1 MARGSDTRGK
11 GLGLGARFALSMT
24 IALGV
29 VMLAA
34 GYWIHRSADN
44 LAEKARDRAV
54 AGAVVLTTTGPRFE
68 QAGSGWQVPGVKGV
82 SAFPVTYDGNKRAV
96 LYRYETLDGK
106 HDWLVPVAQESVGS
120 QLAKVIGII
129 MLLVVM
135 VGALVAL
142 WVAGQVV
149 GPLKDVVDDIR
160 QIARG
165 DLGHRTRARGGG
177 EVALLARAVD
187 RMSGDLEAAR
197 EAELELSMREREL
210 ELAAGVREALMPFDT
225 PHLEGYDLRA
235 AHLPSGELL
244 GDFHLFVPFED
255 GRVGLVVCD
264 VSGLGI
270 PAALVGATA
279 RAYLA
284 SELALGRDLASAF
297 QSVNRRLEGDVRRG
311 MYVTALCVVVDPAT
325 GQGQLVC
332 AGHKVPLL
340 MYTAADRKLRKLH
353 PGGIALGFDKGPVF
367 DRSLEVQEFQFQP
380 GDRVVLSSVGPI
392 QVSNPDGEELGEDA
406 WFRAV
411 ARGAGGATAPFLRSL
426 KKTIEDFCEDEPYV
440 KDVSILTIQREA

>member
-1 MARGSDTRGK
+1 
-11 GLGLGARFALSMT
+11 
-24 IALGV
+24 
-29 VMLAA
+29 
-34 GYWIHRSADN
+34 
-44 LAEKARDRAV
+44 V
-54 AGAVVLTTTGPRFE
+54 A
-68 QAGSGWQVPGVKGV
+68 S
-82 SAFPVTYDGNKRAV
+82 
-96 LYRYETLDGK
+96 
-106 HDWLVPVAQESVGS
+106 ESVGS
-120 QLAKVIGII
+120 QLAKVIGSI
-129 MLLVVM
+129 MLLVVL

-160 QIARG
+160 QISRG

-197 EAELELSMREREL
+197 EAEIELSIRQREL

-225 PHLEGYDLRA
+225 PQVEGYDVRA

-244 GDFHLFVPFED
+244 GDFHLFITFED

-264 VSGLGI
+264 VSGLGV

-297 QSVNRRLEGDVRRG
+297 QSVNRRLERDVRRG
-311 MYVTALCVVVDPAT
+311 MYVTALCAVVDPTT
-325 GQGQLVC
+325 GKVQLVC

-340 MYTAADRKLRKLH
+340 VYTAADKKLRKLH

-367 DRSLEVQEFQFQP
+367 DRSLEVLDFVLAK

-392 QVSNPDGEELGEDA
+392 QVQNPAGEELGEAA

-411 ARGAGGATAPFLRSL
+411 ARRAGEATAPFLRGL
-426 KKTIEDFCEDEPYV
+426 KKTIEDFVDDEPYV
-440 KDVSILTIQREA
+440 KDVSILTLQRES

>member
-1 MARGSDTRGK
+1 
-11 GLGLGARFALSMT
+11 MT
-24 IALGV
+24 IALSV
-29 VMLAA
+29 VMLVA
-34 GYWIHRSADN
+34 GFWIHRSADN
-44 LAEKARDRAV
+44 LAEKSRDRAV

-68 QAGSGWQVPGVKGV
+68 PAGIGWEVPGVKGV
-82 SAFPVTYDGNKRAV
+82 SAFPVTYDGNKEAV
-96 LYRYETLDGK
+96 LYRYQTADGK
-106 HDWLVPVAQESVGS
+106 HDWLVPVASESVGS
-120 QLAKVIGII
+120 QLAKVIGSI
-129 MLLVVM
+129 MLLVVL

-160 QIARG
+160 QISRG

-197 EAELELSMREREL
+197 EAEIELSIRQREL

-225 PHLEGYDLRA
+225 PQVEGYDVRA

-244 GDFHLFVPFED
+244 GDFHLFITFED

-264 VSGLGI
+264 VSGLGV

-297 QSVNRRLEGDVRRG
+297 QSVNRRLERDVRRG
-311 MYVTALCVVVDPAT
+311 MYVTALCAVVDPTT
-325 GQGQLVC
+325 GKVQLVC

-340 MYTAADRKLRKLH
+340 VYTAADKKLRKLH

-367 DRSLEVQEFQFQP
+367 DRSLEVLDFVLAK

-392 QVSNPDGEELGEDA
+392 QVQNPAGEELGEAA

-411 ARGAGGATAPFLRSL
+411 ARRAGEATAPFLRGL
-426 KKTIEDFCEDEPYV
+426 KKTIEDFVDDEPYV
-440 KDVSILTIQREA
+440 KDVSILTLQRES